1 MRKSFNPNFSIHR
14 FVLMVN
20 FASMFR
26 GVFLRSDNAEIIRKI
41 KRLADDAHDLKED
54 SESLPL
60 AERFGCSLLMD
71 DPSLGSECFR

>member
-1 MRKSFNPNFSIHR
+1 MGSLEQKLDTGNKPVRVKHGI
-14 FVLMVN
+14 
-20 FASMFR
+20 
-26 GVFLRSDNAEIIRKI
+26 
-41 KRLADDAHDLKED
+41 RLADDAHDLKED